1 MNYGADRPKLCD
13 SSVHCLCVWEDAVFL
28 APDVS
33 YDTPDVRCGC
43 DPSHYAGPVEMFDER
58 AEIGRLRDRLYE
70 VEQRVAWLLELAGRA
85 EEVTP
90 LDDAVRETLHV
101 RTYIDA
107 VMLYRERTGAGL
119 AEAKQYVDRLRSR
132 GEIDNDDESVA
143 IAEDDLSAAEL
154 TDVPGATEAG
164 SVTDDDLTVEPGAR
178 S

>member
-1 MNYGADRPKLCD
+1 
-13 SSVHCLCVWEDAVFL
+13 
-28 APDVS
+28 
-33 YDTPDVRCGC
+33 
-43 DPSHYAGPVEMFDER
+43 MFYER

-90 LDDAVRETLHV
+90 LDEAVRETLHV

-119 AEAKQYVDRLRSR
+119 AEAKQYVDRLRGR
-132 GEIDNDDESVA
+132 GEIDNDDEAVA
-143 IAEDDLSAAEL
+143 IPEDDLAAAES

-164 SVTDDDLTVEPGAR
+164 SVITDDDAVVPGGHA
-178 S
+178 